1 LSVGAAGIIC
11 QRESHVCI
19 TQDGWRL
26 HISHAFDPTAE
37 AADTPRPQHPVLL
50 VPGLASSGEHTFDL
64 LPDYSLV
71 NALVA
76 RGYDVWVPDL
86 RGERCCSS
94 CSSCWYL
101 VDIWAA
107 AAAAWQ
113 A

>member
-1 LSVGAAGIIC
+1 LSVGEAGIIC
-11 QRESHVCI
+11 QRESHACI

-26 HISHAFDPTAE
+26 HISHVFDPTAE
-37 AADTPRPQHPVLL
+37 AADTPRPQHPVLM

-86 RGERCCSS
+86 RGKLCCSS
-94 CSSCWYL
+94 CSR
-101 VDIWAA
+101 
-107 AAAAWQ
+107 
-113 A
+113 